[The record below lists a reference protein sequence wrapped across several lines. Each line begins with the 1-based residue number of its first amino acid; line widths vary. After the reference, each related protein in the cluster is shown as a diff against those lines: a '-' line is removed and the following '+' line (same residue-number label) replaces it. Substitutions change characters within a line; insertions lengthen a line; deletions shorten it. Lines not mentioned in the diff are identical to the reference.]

1 MKHFKQMDIST
12 EKKYRLI
19 NYNFKLIL
27 FVIAAMIM
35 GSITICSGSSGLPD
49 ETIDRCQC
57 MYHRYDRCI
66 TDRL

>member
-35 GSITICSGSSGLPD
+35 GSFNGRCYDEGAEKDFGGSSAS
-49 ETIDRCQC
+49 
-57 MYHRYDRCI
+57 
-66 TDRL
+66 

>member
-27 FVIAAMIM
+27 FVIA
-35 GSITICSGSSGLPD
+35 
-49 ETIDRCQC
+49 Q
-57 MYHRYDRCI
+57 RYFTEGIERTGI
-66 TDRL
+66 VG